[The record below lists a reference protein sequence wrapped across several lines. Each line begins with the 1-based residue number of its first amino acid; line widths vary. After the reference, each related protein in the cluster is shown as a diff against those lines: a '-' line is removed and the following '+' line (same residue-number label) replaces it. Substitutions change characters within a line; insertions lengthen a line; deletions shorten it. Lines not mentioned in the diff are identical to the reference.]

1 MPVNAVRQTI
11 NVIDM
16 YHGNVVTGAAFA
28 DLRKAGIM
36 AIIHKASQGSRYRD
50 PAYSGRRKN
59 AEDAGLLWGAYHFM
73 DASEPIKQAENFLEA
88 SGISDPNSSPIMLAC
103 DYENNGQSTAALHQ
117 CMTFMQEV
125 DRNSPPG
132 VSCVLYSGNL
142 IRETLQPHAGGH
154 QNPDMHGYETFFQM
168 HRLWLAEY
176 GPKEKVPFPWNM
188 PIAKS
193 SNEAASIAA
202 PGVWLWQFTERG
214 RVNPLTG
221 NTDGNFFDGDFDA
234 LKARWLA

>member
-1 MPVNAVRQTI
+1 MRPFI

-16 YHGNVVTGAAFA
+16 YHGNVVKNTDFAA
-28 DLRKAGIM
+28 LKASGIL

-50 PAYSGRRKN
+50 PAYAARRK
-59 AEDAGLLWGAYHFM
+59 AAQEAGLLWGAYHFL
-73 DASEPIKQAENFLEA
+73 DSSDPVKQADTFLDA
-88 SGISDPNSSPIMLAC
+88 SGISSVDAEPILLAC
-103 DYENNGQSTAALHQ
+103 DYETSSSTATLHQ
-117 CMTFMQEV
+117 CMTFMSEV

-142 IRETLQPHAGGH
+142 IRETLKPHQGGF
-154 QNPDMHGYETFFQM
+154 QNSEMHGVEAFFQM

-176 GPKEKVPFPWNM
+176 GPKEKIPFPWDQ

-193 SNEAASIAA
+193 SNEASHIPA

-214 RVNPLTG
+214 RFNPLTG
-221 NTDGNFFDGDFDA
+221 NTDGNFFDGDFNA